1 MGDFPL
7 FLAFIIGIGITQ
19 ILVIYVLV
27 RTFLTALN
35 ARRTGLNLTT
45 LEVMMMELRR
55 IDTRDLVNAHGIAHT
70 AGLALPLERLLTWQR
85 EQIPLTRLATA
96 LAQARKAKLAM
107 DVDELATRAR
117 DGLDPVNEVERM
129 LSTRT

>member
-7 FLAFIIGIGITQ
+7 FLTFIIGMGIVQ
-19 ILVIYVLV
+19 ILVIYVLI
-27 RTFLTALN
+27 RTFVTALN

-45 LEVMMMELRR
+45 LDVMMMDLRR
-55 IDTRDLVNAHGIAHT
+55 IDTRTLVNAHGIAHT
-70 AGLALPLERLLTWQR
+70 AGLALPLERLLAWQR
-85 EQIPLTRLATA
+85 ERIPLTRLVTA
-96 LAQARKAKLAM
+96 LVQARKAKLAI
-107 DVDELATRAR
+107 DVDQLATRAR